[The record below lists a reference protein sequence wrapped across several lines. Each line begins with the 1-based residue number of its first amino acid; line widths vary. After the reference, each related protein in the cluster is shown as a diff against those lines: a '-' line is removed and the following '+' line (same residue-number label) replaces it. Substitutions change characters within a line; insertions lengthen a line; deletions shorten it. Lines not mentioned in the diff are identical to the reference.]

1 MGLEYCRSMPGA
13 ERLYLEAG
21 DLALYRSTLWHI
33 GNYVPYKKR
42 ATLHD
47 NAMTPAFRAWIDEM
61 RVEAKERLA
70 AGIGME
76 NPNEQD
82 HLL

>member
-1 MGLEYCRSMPGA
+1 MPGA
-13 ERLYLEAG
+13 KRLYLEAG

-47 NAMTPAFRAWIDEM
+47 NAMTPEYVAWRDEVRA
-61 RVEAKERLA
+61 EAKARTE
-70 AGIGME
+70 AGSGME
-76 NPNEQD
+76 NPNA
-82 HLL
+82 